1 MVPEHKGCN
10 REKEAMR
17 ATVWTIMTL
26 TALLAA
32 CSDKPGDKAGDI
44 AATDSMSR
52 AEVKAA
58 VAKVQLKPGQWE
70 GRFTIQ
76 DIDMPQA
83 PAGMKD
89 QMKSVMSRTSLR
101 YCITPQQ
108 AANPGAE
115 MFSGQE
121 NKNCTY
127 GNFSATGGK
136 VTGQV
141 SCKGEGGTMNAAMS
155 GSYAPDRYAIDMD
168 MKMDGGPRAMALTAR
183 SEGKWI
189 GAECA
194 SDE

>member
-1 MVPEHKGCN
+1 MRTTTGMVL
-10 REKEAMR
+10 A
-17 ATVWTIMTL
+17 AAVL
-26 TALLAA
+26 TA
-32 CSDKPGDKAGDI
+32 CSDKPGDKAGEI
-44 AATDSMSR
+44 AATDSMSKV
-52 AEVKAA
+52 EVKAEA
-58 VAKVQLKPGQWE
+58 AKVQLKPGQWE
-70 GRFTIQ
+70 GRFTVQ

-83 PAGMKD
+83 PAGMKA
-89 QMKSVMSRTSLR
+89 QMKSVMSQTSLR
-101 YCITPQQ
+101 YCVTPEQ

-141 SCKGEGGTMNAAMS
+141 SCKGNGGTMNAAMS
-155 GSYAPDRYAIDMD
+155 GTYAPDRYAIDMD
-168 MKMDGGPRAMALTAR
+168 MKMDGGAHAMAMTAR

-194 SDE
+194 SGE

>member
-1 MVPEHKGCN
+1 
-10 REKEAMR
+10 MR
-17 ATVWTIMTL
+17 ARIVTVLMATTL
-26 TALLAA
+26 LTA
-32 CSDKPGDKAGDI
+32 CSDKPGDKAGEI
-44 AATDSMSR
+44 AATDSMSK
-52 AEVKAA
+52 AEVKAE

-70 GRFTIQ
+70 GRFTVQ

-83 PAGMKD
+83 PAGMKE
-89 QMKSVMSRTSLR
+89 QMKSVMSQTALR
-101 YCITPQQ
+101 YCVTPQQ

-127 GNFSATGGK
+127 GNFSAVGGK

-141 SCKGEGGTMNAAMS
+141 SCKGDGGTMNAAMS

-168 MKMDGGPRAMALTAR
+168 MKMDGGPHSMAMTAR
-183 SEGKWI
+183 SKGKWI
-189 GAECA
+189 GAECK

>member
-1 MVPEHKGCN
+1 
-10 REKEAMR
+10 MR
-17 ATVWTIMTL
+17 ATTGTALALM
-26 TALLAA
+26 ALLAA
-32 CSDKPGDKAGDI
+32 CSDKPGDKAGEI
-44 AATDSMSR
+44 AATDAMSK
-52 AEVKAA
+52 AEVKAE

-70 GRFTIQ
+70 GRFTVQ

-89 QMKSVMSRTSLR
+89 QMKSVMNQTSLR
-101 YCITPQQ
+101 YCITPEQ
-108 AANPGAE
+108 AANPGGE

-127 GNFSATGGK
+127 GNFSAAGGK

-141 SCKGEGGTMNAAMS
+141 SCKGDGGTMNAAMS

-168 MKMDGGPRAMALTAR
+168 MKMDGGPHAMAMTAR

-189 GAECA
+189 GPECA
-194 SDE
+194 SDK